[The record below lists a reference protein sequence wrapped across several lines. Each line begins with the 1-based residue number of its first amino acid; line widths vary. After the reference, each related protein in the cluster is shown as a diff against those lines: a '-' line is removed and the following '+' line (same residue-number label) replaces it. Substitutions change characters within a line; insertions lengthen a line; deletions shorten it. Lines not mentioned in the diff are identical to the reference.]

1 MSAIATNTP
10 TNCSVEK
17 KIRKPPR
24 LAAPAVR
31 MMGVLA
37 PMRSASQP
45 HRLGARMRM
54 TCMSDMTT
62 AMSAAVKPIDER

>member
-24 LAAPAVR
+24 LAAPAAR
-31 MMGVLA
+31 MMGVRRADAVRQPA
-37 PMRSASQP
+37 PQAGRQNA
-45 HRLGARMRM
+45 HDLH
-54 TCMSDMTT
+54 
-62 AMSAAVKPIDER
+62 E